1 MDRQGLRPKQATQ
14 EWEGELSG
22 RGAGTPSKGY
32 HGHTSA
38 VPQLWDNIVWALPLP
53 GSHGL

>member
-1 MDRQGLRPKQATQ
+1 MDRQGLRPKQATE

-22 RGAGTPSKGY
+22 RGAGTPSEGC

-38 VPQLWDNIVWALPLP
+38 IPQLWDNIVWALPLP